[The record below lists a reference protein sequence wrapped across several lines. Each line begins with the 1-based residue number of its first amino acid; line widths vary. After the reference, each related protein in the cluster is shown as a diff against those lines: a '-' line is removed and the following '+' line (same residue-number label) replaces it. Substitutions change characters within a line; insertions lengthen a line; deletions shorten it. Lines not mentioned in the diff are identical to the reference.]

1 VSLNRFPQTQD
12 ETSFSSLTSKTDA
25 PFSRRKFLTFMMAG
39 AGSATLAACGGGGDA
54 VGTDAADP
62 SAVAKA
68 ASSSGTVI
76 PPAASITDSSGAVW
90 TLVGGRATR
99 NGASVATGSPVAYTT
114 ILYLNG
120 VIHAKNTAGNWYK
133 SGTSPW
139 MNLGAAD
146 PRTAASTGSQGT
158 SNTSTNGVLQ
168 DKSFGVKGDGTTN
181 DRAALQAAIDGSV
194 GQILLITGKSRI
206 DTTGLTLRSNTHIR
220 FAPGASIKMLSHNTG
235 SYQMMR
241 VWDVSNVNIEA
252 PYLDGSKELNSAGS
266 GEWGMGISIN
276 GSTGVTIT
284 NPTTINCWGD
294 GIYIGNSQSG
304 SNKTSSNVSISGHH
318 ANGCRRQG
326 ATITSGSGIT
336 FTNPLWENIAGTA
349 PACGLDIEPND
360 NNAVLQAIKIVS
372 PTTQGCTGGGI
383 LVYLGFLPGPVAK
396 NVDIQITNHTDRCT
410 TDSFDVQGLRLNGCV
425 VTGAITST
433 NPVWKK
439 NWYFADWDSNGPK
452 VSVVNPKVG

>member
-1 VSLNRFPQTQD
+1 
-12 ETSFSSLTSKTDA
+12 
-25 PFSRRKFLTFMMAG
+25 MMAG

-54 VGTDAADP
+54 AGTDGADP

-146 PRTAASTGSQGT
+146 PRTAASTGSQGA

-294 GIYIGNSQSG
+294 GIYISNSFSG
-304 SNKTSSNVSISGHH
+304 GQPFSSDVKVMKHH
-318 ANGCRRQG
+318 ASGCRRQG
-326 ATITSGSGIT
+326 VSIISGRNIL
-336 FTNPLWENIAGTA
+336 FDHPVWENIAGTLPSA
-349 PACGLDIEPND
+349 GLDIEPNVNSD
-360 NNAVLQAIKIVS
+360 IVENIRIIS
-372 PTTQGCTGGGI
+372 PVTRNCQFGI
-383 LVYLGFLPGPVAK
+383 LVWLEQLPGEKDQHVS
-396 NVDIQITNHTDRCT
+396 VVITGHKDEGSREAAYSVSSLKTKGR
-410 TDSFDVQGLRLNGCV
+410 V
-425 VTGAITST
+425 VTGYIKSDSPTWIRPKGDAFVNENYDSDGPRVYVS
-433 NPVWKK
+433 NPRIIR
-439 NWYFADWDSNGPK
+439 
-452 VSVVNPKVG
+452 

>member
-1 VSLNRFPQTQD
+1 
-12 ETSFSSLTSKTDA
+12 
-25 PFSRRKFLTFMMAG
+25 MMAG
-39 AGSATLAACGGGGDA
+39 AGSAALAACGGGSE
-54 VGTDAADP
+54 VGSDAA
-62 SAVAKA
+62 STAAVAKA

-76 PPAASITDSSGAVW
+76 PPAASITDSSGAIW
-90 TLVGGRATR
+90 TLVGGHATR
-99 NGASVATGSPVAYTT
+99 NGSAVGTGSPLAYTT
-114 ILYLNG
+114 LLYFNG
-120 VIHAKNTAGNWYK
+120 AVYGKNSAGNWFK

-139 MNLGAAD
+139 QSLGTAD
-146 PRTAASTGSQGT
+146 PRGTAASGSQGT
-158 SNTSTNGVLQ
+158 SNTSTSGVLQ

-206 DTTGLTLRSNTHIR
+206 DATGLTLRSNTHIR
-220 FAPGASIKMLSHNTG
+220 FAPGASIKLLPHNTG

-276 GSTGVTIT
+276 GATGVTIS

-294 GIYIGNSQSG
+294 GVYIGNSQSG
-304 SNKTSSNVSISGHH
+304 SNKPSSNVSISGHH

-372 PTTQGCTGGGI
+372 PTTQGCAGGGI
-383 LVYLGFLPGPVAK
+383 LVYLGAFPGPVPK
-396 NVDIQITNHTDRCT
+396 NVDIQITNHTDNCT
-410 TDSFDVQGLRLNGCV
+410 TDSFDVQGLQLNGCV

-439 NWYFADWDSNGPK
+439 NWYFAQWDSNGPK